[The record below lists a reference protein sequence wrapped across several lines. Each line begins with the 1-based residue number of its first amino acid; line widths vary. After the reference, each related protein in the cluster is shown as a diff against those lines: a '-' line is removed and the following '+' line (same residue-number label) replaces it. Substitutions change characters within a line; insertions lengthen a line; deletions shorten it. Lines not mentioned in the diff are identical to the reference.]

1 MDQSN
6 LLENMLEFNNKT
18 RPEKKKIKEK
28 NFFCSIKAL
37 HEGWELT
44 LNAFKRGIYFQQ
56 KQKKGKGHPSD
67 LATQL
72 KMSTRKQTLQRLP
85 ILHK

>member
-28 NFFCSIKAL
+28 IFFCSIKAL

-56 KQKKGKGHPSD
+56 KQKKVKD
-67 LATQL
+67 
-72 KMSTRKQTLQRLP
+72 
-85 ILHK
+85 ILRI